1 MYREVTGYIKENH
14 MIEKGDTVLAGVSGG
29 GDSVTMLYILK
40 EYQKELEFT
49 LRVVHVHHGIRGE
62 EADRDSRFVQ
72 ELCAGWE
79 IPCRV
84 YSYDVPA
91 LSAKWK
97 LGEEETGRLVRRE
110 AFRLEGDKDR
120 EQGKKSPHCPGP

>member
-91 LSAKWK
+91 
-97 LGEEETGRLVRRE
+97 
-110 AFRLEGDKDR
+110 
-120 EQGKKSPHCPGP
+120 

>member
-62 EADRDSRFVQ
+62 EADRDSPVRAGT
-72 ELCAGWE
+72 LC
-79 IPCRV
+79 RM
-84 YSYDVPA
+84 
-91 LSAKWK
+91 
-97 LGEEETGRLVRRE
+97 
-110 AFRLEGDKDR
+110 GDSM
-120 EQGKKSPHCPGP
+120 QGILL

>member
-1 MYREVTGYIKENH
+1 M
-14 MIEKGDTVLAGVSGG
+14 
-29 GDSVTMLYILK
+29 
-40 EYQKELEFT
+40 
-49 LRVVHVHHGIRGE
+49 VHHGIRGE

-110 AFRLEGDKDR
+110 TFRLEGDKDR
-120 EQGKKSPHCPGP
+120 EQGKKVRTALAHNQEDLAETMIHNCAGDWSSGSVHHAAGSRRHYPSYSLSQPQPD

>member
-62 EADRDSRFVQ
+62 EADRDESKVRQICEEGGIAFWV
-72 ELCAGWE
+72 CHYPVPE
-79 IPCRV
+79 I
-84 YSYDVPA
+84 
-91 LSAKWK
+91 AK
-97 LGEEETGRLVRRE
+97 E
-110 AFRLEGDKDR
+110 
-120 EQGKKSPHCPGP
+120 

>member
-91 LSAKWK
+91 LSASGSSSRGFARA
-97 LGEEETGRLVRRE
+97 LGKCSNLSAQSSTQTSSTPPRAKAR
-110 AFRLEGDKDR
+110 
-120 EQGKKSPHCPGP
+120 